1 MTIVPCRYME
11 NLEGKK
17 APNFTLLDQDGH
29 SHSKDDYKENLVLL
43 YFYPKDMTPGCTV
56 EAKCFRD
63 SLNDLKASNVQVL
76 GVSADSVKSHKKFAE
91 EQGLNFPLLSDP
103 DKETIKAYGVLKE
116 KSMFGKKY
124 MGISRESFLIGKD
137 GNVMKH
143 YTDVKNSLH
152 AEEVL
157 ADVNTL
163 DN

>member
-1 MTIVPCRYME
+1 ME
-11 NLEGKK
+11 NLKGKK
-17 APNFTLLDQDGH
+17 APDFTLLDQDGN
-29 SHSKDDYKENLVLL
+29 SQSKNDYKENFVLL

-91 EQGLNFPLLSDP
+91 EHNLNFPLLSDP

-116 KSMFGKKY
+116 KSIFGKKY

-137 GNVMKH
+137 GHVIKH
-143 YTDVKNSLH
+143 YADVKPALH

-157 ADVNTL
+157 ADINTL
-163 DN
+163 YN